1 LDATS
6 SPEVSPEPLARLYA
20 QVRAATVRLAAPLA
34 PEDQMVQ
41 SMSACSPT
49 KWHLAHTTWFFDTFV
64 LRPHAPG
71 HRSPLPEADRLFN
84 SYYESVAPPPDR
96 TLRGTLSRPTLAE
109 VHTYRQRI
117 DEAMARLLA
126 TGVPPAV
133 AALIELG
140 VNHEEQHQELILTDI
155 KHAFGVHPLL
165 PSYRSPPPSP
175 SSSPSPSP
183 SPSWFSHPGGIAAIG
198 RAPDTPGF
206 SFDNE
211 TPRHRVVLQPFQLAG
226 RLVTCGEYLAF
237 MQDGGYRRPELWL
250 SDGWQ
255 VLRGQGWR
263 APLYWEMEPDGG
275 YRHLTLRGPRAVAPD
290 EPVVHVSYYEADA
303 YARWA
308 GARLPREAEW
318 EAAAADAPLAGNLLE
333 SDLLHPAPA
342 TASAAAPA
350 STTSAAPASA
360 TSSGGGGGPLQLYG
374 DAWEW
379 TASPYVEYPGY
390 RRPPGALGE
399 YNGKFM
405 CNQLVLRGGSCV
417 TPRRHL
423 RPSYRNFFAPD
434 ARWQFSGIRLCRDV

>member
-1 LDATS
+1 LDATTS
-6 SPEVSPEPLARLYA
+6 PDPSPELLVRLFSR
-20 QVRAATVRLAAPLA
+20 VRAATVGLAAPLS
-34 PEDQMVQ
+34 PEDQLVQ

-64 LRPHAPG
+64 LGPHAPG
-71 HRSPLPEADRLFN
+71 HRSPLPAADRLFN

-109 VHTYRQRI
+109 VHDYRARV
-117 DEAMARLLA
+117 DEAVVRLLSA
-126 TGVPPAV
+126 GASPEV
-133 AALIELG
+133 AALLELG
-140 VNHEEQHQELILTDI
+140 INHEEQHQELILTDI
-155 KHAFGVHPLL
+155 KHAFGIHPLRPAYRL
-165 PSYRSPPPSP
+165 SPSPSASPPPSA
-175 SSSPSPSP
+175 SP
-183 SPSWFSHPGGIAAIG
+183 WHTYPGGVATIG
-198 RAPDTPGF
+198 RAPAASGF

-211 TPRHRVVLQPFQLAG
+211 RPRHQVVLQPFALSR

-255 VLRGQGWR
+255 LLRSQGWQ
-263 APLYWEMEPDGG
+263 APLYWELEPDGG
-275 YRHLTLRGPRAVAPD
+275 YRHLTLWGPRGVALD

-318 EAAAADAPLAGNLLE
+318 EVAAAGVPLAGNLLE

-342 TASAAAPA
+342 ASAGDGAH
-350 STTSAAPASA
+350 
-360 TSSGGGGGPLQLYG
+360 PLQLHG

-423 RPSYRNFFAPD
+423 RPTYRNFFPPD
-434 ARWQFSGIRLCRDV
+434 ARWQFSGIRLGRDEC